1 MKCFACQSENRK
13 GVKFCEECGT
23 HIAIACSRCDSRIP
37 VGKKYCGDCGQ
48 KLSQGENLPE
58 KPVIDYNQPDSYTP
72 KFMAEK
78 ILTTRSSLEGERKL
92 VTVFFSDVTGF
103 TSLSE
108 KLDPE
113 AVHQIMDGCFKI
125 LMDEIHKYEGTINQ
139 FTGDGAMALF
149 GAPLAHED
157 HAQRACHAA
166 LAIQQSLAQYSQ
178 KIKNEFDLDFRMRIG
193 LNSGPVVV
201 GAIGD
206 DLRMDYT
213 AVGDT
218 TNLAAR
224 MESLADPGTILISD
238 STFRL
243 VKTYFQVT
251 SLGKVDVKG
260 KKDKQPIYKLT
271 GVSGI
276 ISRLDASR
284 DRGLIKYIGRREEIN
299 DLASI
304 FKKVKNGRGQMVGIV
319 GEAGVGKSR
328 FVLEMHRKADEQIT
342 YIETR
347 CLQHSSNIP
356 FLPILQCFKSF
367 LDIVE
372 GESEGKINKKLKTR
386 LEGLDRNLIES
397 LPALRHFFSL
407 PAGDSQWENFDPKE
421 KRIKTFEAIRN
432 LFIRLSLDAP
442 LVLMIDDL
450 QWLDKTSEEFI
461 SYFIEWISNTKIL
474 LLLLYRP
481 EYGHKWASKSFYSQI
496 GIYPLSKD
504 ESKTYISCLL
514 DKGEISP
521 QIEELILQRTSG
533 NPLFMEELVYMLLE
547 NGTIAKEN
555 GSYQL
560 NEVASRHQVPDTIQ
574 GIIAGRMDR
583 LEDNIKAT
591 MQTAAV
597 IGRSFA
603 FKILKT
609 LPGLDD
615 EIKLCLLRLQ
625 SLELIYEKR
634 IFPELEYIFRNIITQ
649 EVAYNSLL
657 FNRRKEIHGSVGM
670 AIEKMYPGRIEQFYE
685 VIAHHFSKSHHHKR
699 AFKYLKLSGDK
710 AIRNNSAWEAF
721 VFYKKAFEI
730 VEQHLKGAEQK
741 KLDILH
747 AMVSPIIILNF
758 PEETLKFL
766 QEGVTVSK
774 AINDQKSLIRFYSNM
789 GFFHSIKGRH
799 EEGER
804 FSGKA
809 FEQAVSID
817 DLTAMAQAAP
827 DLCLANFAT
836 GRYYKV
842 IEVASIMINS
852 IRKAEKEKDHFGGP
866 AIVFPALFSFSG
878 YSLAH
883 LGKIDKGISDCV
895 YGLEEAL
902 DSDSLFTQSIS
913 LHYAGMTFLL
923 QGAWAEARTY
933 FERCLAGLEQVDFVQ
948 IEAMSKSGLGVAKA
962 YTGDP
967 GGGQILCLEG
977 LKMLKDA
984 GVKWQIA
991 TIQYFLGM
999 CYHKSN
1005 DLENALSNMNQSL
1018 MTATK
1023 NNEYFYKGTA
1033 LIWKGRILGKL
1044 QDSPLKDADQL
1055 IMEGIKILASLDA
1068 APETAKGHFF
1078 LGEFFTLKNQLKT
1091 AGTYLKKAKASFKK
1105 MNMEYWLEQTKKT
1118 GSGRGEG
1125 NAYDS

>member
-1 MKCFACQSENRK
+1 MNCFACGSENRK

-23 HIAIACSRCDSRIP
+23 HIAIICPRCDSRIP
-37 VGKKYCGDCGQ
+37 VGKKYCGDCGR
-48 KLSQGENLPE
+48 KLSQVEKTSW
-58 KPVIDYNQPDSYTP
+58 KPVVDYDRPDSYTP

-92 VTVFFSDVTGF
+92 VTVFFADVTGF

-125 LMDEIHKYEGTINQ
+125 LMDEIHQFEGTINQ

-166 LAIQQSLAQYSQ
+166 LAIQQSLFQYAQ
-178 KIKNEFDLDFRMRIG
+178 KVKKEFGFDFKMRMG

-224 MESLADPGTILISD
+224 MESLAEPGTILISD

-243 VKTYFQVT
+243 VKTYFQIE
-251 SLGKVDVKG
+251 SLGKVHVKG
-260 KKDKQPIYKLT
+260 KKDQQPVYQLT

-276 ISRLDASR
+276 KSRLDASR
-284 DRGLIKYIGRREEIN
+284 DRGLIDYIGRKEGIK
-299 DLASI
+299 DLVRI
-304 FKKVKNGRGQMVGIV
+304 FEKVKSGRGQVVGIV
-319 GEAGVGKSR
+319 GEAGIGKSR
-328 FVLEMHRKADEQIT
+328 FVLEMHSKTDERIT
-342 YIETR
+342 YMETR

-367 LDIVE
+367 FDMGE
-372 GESEGKINKKLKTR
+372 GESGETISKKLETG
-386 LEGLDRNLIES
+386 LADLDRELLES
-397 LPALRHFFSL
+397 LPTFRHFFSL
-407 PAGDSQWENFDPKE
+407 PVGDNRWENLSPKE
-421 KRIKTFEAIRN
+421 KRTKIFEAFRN
-432 LFIRLSLDAP
+432 LFIRLSLDTP
-442 LVLMIDDL
+442 LVLVIDDL

-461 SYFIEWISNTKIL
+461 SYFIEWISNRKIL

-481 EYGHKWASKSFYSQI
+481 EYGHQWASKSFYSQI

-504 ESKTYISCLL
+504 ESKTYIRCLL
-514 DKGEISP
+514 DKGEISS
-521 QIEELILQRTSG
+521 QVEGLLLERTSG

-547 NGTIAKEN
+547 NGTILKEN

-560 NEVASRHQVPDTIQ
+560 NEAASHHQVPDTIQ

-591 MQTAAV
+591 MQTASV

-603 FKILKT
+603 YKILET

-615 EIKLCLLRLQ
+615 EIKSCLLRLQ

-634 IFPELEYIFRNIITQ
+634 VFPELEYIFRNIITQ

-657 FNRRKEIHGSVGM
+657 FNRRKEIHGSVGT
-670 AIEKMYPGRIEQFYE
+670 AIEKMYPTRIEAFYE
-685 VIAHHFSKSHHHKR
+685 VLAHHFSMSNHHKK
-699 AFKYLKLSGDK
+699 AFKYLKLSGHK

-721 VFYKKAFEI
+721 AFYKKAFEI
-730 VEQHLKGAEQK
+730 IEQHLGGVEQK

-747 AMVSPIIILNF
+747 AMVSPIILLNF
-758 PEETLKFL
+758 PEESLKFL
-766 QEGVTVSK
+766 EEGVTVSK
-774 AINDQKSLIRFYSNM
+774 ALNDQKSLIRFYSNM

-799 EEGER
+799 EEGAR

-809 FEQAVSID
+809 FEEAVSIN

-827 DLCLANFAT
+827 DICLASFAT
-836 GRYYKV
+836 GLFYKV
-842 IEVASIMINS
+842 LDVASIMIDA

-883 LGKIDKGISDCV
+883 LGKFDEGMSNCA

-902 DSDSLFTQSIS
+902 DSDSLFTQSIC
-913 LHYAGMTFLL
+913 LYYAGMTLLL
-923 QGAWAEARTY
+923 QGAWADAKPY
-933 FERCLAGLEQVDFVQ
+933 FERCLAGMKQVDFVQ
-948 IEAMSKSGLGVAKA
+948 IEAIGKSGLGVANA

-967 GGGQILCLEG
+967 DGGQILCREG

-984 GVKWQIA
+984 GIKWQIA
-991 TIQYFLGM
+991 SIQYFMGL
-999 CYHKSN
+999 CYYQSG
-1005 DLENALSNMNQSL
+1005 DLENALSSVRRSL
-1018 MTATK
+1018 ITATK
-1023 NNEYFYKGTA
+1023 NNEKFYRGTS
-1033 LIWKGRILGKL
+1033 LIWQGRILGKL
-1044 QDSPLKDADQL
+1044 PDSPLKDAEQL
-1055 IMEGIKILASLDA
+1055 IMGGVKILVSLDA
-1068 APETAKGHFF
+1068 APEIAKGDFF
-1078 LGEFFTLKNQLKT
+1078 LGELYDRRNQREAAAKYLKN
-1091 AGTYLKKAKASFKK
+1091 AKASFKE
-1105 MNMEYWLEQTKKT
+1105 MNMEYWLKQTRKT
-1118 GSGRGEG
+1118 M
-1125 NAYDS
+1125 AL

>member
-1 MKCFACQSENRK
+1 MKCFACQYENRK
-13 GVKFCEECGT
+13 GVKYCEECGT
-23 HIAIACSRCDSRIP
+23 HIAIECPRCHSRIP

-48 KLSQGENLPE
+48 NLSHGENLPV
-58 KPVIDYNQPDSYTP
+58 KPLIDYDRPDSYTP

-78 ILTTRSSLEGERKL
+78 ILTTRGSLEGERKL
-92 VTVFFSDVTGF
+92 VTVFFCDVTGF

-166 LAIQQSLAQYSQ
+166 LAIQQSLALYAQ
-178 KIKNEFDLDFRMRIG
+178 KVKNEFNLDFKMRIG

-224 MESLADPGTILISD
+224 MESMAEPGTIMISD

-243 VKTYFQVT
+243 VKTYFQIE

-260 KKDKQPIYKLT
+260 KKDQQAIYKLT

-276 ISRLDASR
+276 KSRLDASR
-284 DRGLIKYIGRREEIN
+284 DRGLIEYIGRREEIQN
-299 DLASI
+299 LTRI
-304 FKKVKNGRGQMVGIV
+304 FEKVKHGRGQVVGVV
-319 GEAGVGKSR
+319 GEAGIGKSR

-356 FLPILQCFKSF
+356 FLPIRQSFLSF
-367 LDIVE
+367 LDITE
-372 GESEGKINKKLKTR
+372 GESREKINKKLKTR
-386 LEGLDRNLIES
+386 LESLDPDLMEFLPAFRHFLS
-397 LPALRHFFSL
+397 LPTK
-407 PAGDSQWENFDPKE
+407 DNQWENFDPKE
-421 KRIKTFEAIRN
+421 KRTKLFEAIRN
-432 LFIRLSLDAP
+432 LFIRLSLDTP
-442 LVLMIDDL
+442 LALVIDDL

-461 SYFIEWISNTKIL
+461 SYFIEWISNTKIV

-481 EYGHKWASKSFYSQI
+481 EYSHQWASKSFYTQI
-496 GIYPLSKD
+496 GIHPLSNE

-514 DKGEISP
+514 TKGAISP
-521 QIEELILQRTSG
+521 QVEVLILQRTSG

-547 NGTIAKEN
+547 KGTILKEN
-555 GSYQL
+555 NNYQL
-560 NEVASRHQVPDTIQ
+560 NEEASHHQVPDTIQ
-574 GIIAGRMDR
+574 GIVAGRMDR

-597 IGRSFA
+597 IGRRFA
-603 FKILKT
+603 FKILET
-609 LPGLDD
+609 LPGLND

-634 IFPELEYIFRNIITQ
+634 VFPELEYIFRNIITQ

-657 FNRRKEIHGSVGM
+657 FNRRKEIHGSVGK
-670 AIEKMYPGRIEQFYE
+670 AIEKMYPSRIEEFYE
-685 VIAHHFSKSHHHKR
+685 VIAYHFSKSKHHKS

-710 AIRNNSAWEAF
+710 AIQNNSAWEAF

-730 VEQHLKGAEQK
+730 VGQHLKGEEQK

-747 AMVSPIIILNF
+747 AMVSPIILLNF
-758 PEETLKFL
+758 PEESLNFL
-766 QEGVTVSK
+766 EQGVTVST
-774 AINDQKSLIRFYSNM
+774 AVNDQKSLIRFYSNM
-789 GFFHSIKGRH
+789 GFFHSTKGRH
-799 EEGER
+799 EEGRR

-809 FEQAVSID
+809 FEQAVSMD

-836 GRYYKV
+836 GHYHKV
-842 IEVASIMINS
+842 IEVASIMIDT

-866 AIVFPALFSFSG
+866 ALVFPALFSFSG

-883 LGKIDKGISDCV
+883 LGKIDRGMADCV

-902 DSDSLFTQSIS
+902 DSDSLFTQSIC
-913 LHYAGMTFLL
+913 LYYAGMTLLL
-923 QGAWAEARTY
+923 QGAWAEAKTY
-933 FERCLAGLEQVDFVQ
+933 FERCLAGLKQVDFIQ
-948 IEAMSKSGLGVAKA
+948 IEAINKSGLGLAKA

-967 GGGQILCLEG
+967 VGGQILCQEG
-977 LKMLKDA
+977 LKLLTDA

-991 TIQYFLGM
+991 TIQYFEGM
-999 CYHKSN
+999 CYHQSG
-1005 DLENALSNMNQSL
+1005 DLENALSNMDESL
-1018 MTATK
+1018 LTATQ
-1023 NNEYFYKGTA
+1023 NNESFYKGTA
-1033 LIWKGRILGKL
+1033 LIWKGRIIGELP
-1044 QDSPLKDADQL
+1044 DSLLKDAQKL
-1055 IMEGIKILASLDA
+1055 IMEGVEILVSLDA
-1068 APETAKGHFF
+1068 APEIAKGYFF
-1078 LGEFFTLKNQLKT
+1078 LGELYIRNNQQEA
-1091 AGTYLKKAKASFKK
+1091 AGRYSKKAKASFKK
-1105 MNMEYWLEQTKKT
+1105 MNMEYWLEQTKK
-1118 GSGRGEG
+1118 G
-1125 NAYDS
+1125 DPII